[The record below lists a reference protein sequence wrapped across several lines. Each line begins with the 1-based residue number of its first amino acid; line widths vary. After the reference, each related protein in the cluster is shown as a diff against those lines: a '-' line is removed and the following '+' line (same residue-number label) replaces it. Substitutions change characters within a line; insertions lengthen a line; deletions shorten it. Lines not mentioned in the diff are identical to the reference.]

1 MSFSFPPIYQNH
13 IDLWSP
19 FTKLERLPQVET
31 KKVEQVSD
39 NVQVLT
45 LMIGGDNLRSIVM
58 SNILDLNEFRKKKEQ
73 EAEKAQATELYQL
86 LSELMLDDEPVIIT
100 ITDSDG
106 NETEIDIDEI
116 MRLSDSNHSLF

>member
-1 MSFSFPPIYQNH
+1 VIMCKSSLF
-13 IDLWSP
+13 
-19 FTKLERLPQVET
+19 
-31 KKVEQVSD
+31 
-39 NVQVLT
+39 
-45 LMIGGDNLRSIVM
+45 MIGGDNLRSIVM

>member
-1 MSFSFPPIYQNH
+1 MIMSKSSLF
-13 IDLWSP
+13 
-19 FTKLERLPQVET
+19 
-31 KKVEQVSD
+31 
-39 NVQVLT
+39 
-45 LMIGGDNLRSIVM
+45 MIGGDNLRSIVM

>member
-1 MSFSFPPIYQNH
+1 
-13 IDLWSP
+13 
-19 FTKLERLPQVET
+19 
-31 KKVEQVSD
+31 
-39 NVQVLT
+39 
-45 LMIGGDNLRSIVM
+45 MIGGGNLRSIVM

-73 EAEKAQATELYQL
+73 EAEKSQATELYQL

>member
-1 MSFSFPPIYQNH
+1 
-13 IDLWSP
+13 
-19 FTKLERLPQVET
+19 
-31 KKVEQVSD
+31 
-39 NVQVLT
+39 
-45 LMIGGDNLRSIVM
+45 MIGGGNLRSIVM

>member
-1 MSFSFPPIYQNH
+1 MIMSKSSLF
-13 IDLWSP
+13 
-19 FTKLERLPQVET
+19 
-31 KKVEQVSD
+31 
-39 NVQVLT
+39 
-45 LMIGGDNLRSIVM
+45 MIGGGNLRSIVM

>member
-1 MSFSFPPIYQNH
+1 
-13 IDLWSP
+13 
-19 FTKLERLPQVET
+19 
-31 KKVEQVSD
+31 
-39 NVQVLT
+39 
-45 LMIGGDNLRSIVM
+45 MIGGDNLRSIVM

>member
-1 MSFSFPPIYQNH
+1 
-13 IDLWSP
+13 
-19 FTKLERLPQVET
+19 
-31 KKVEQVSD
+31 
-39 NVQVLT
+39 
-45 LMIGGDNLRSIVM
+45 M

-73 EAEKAQATELYQL
+73 EAEKAQATELYKL
-86 LSELMLDDEPVIIT
+86 LSELMLDEEPVIIT

>member
-45 LMIGGDNLRSIVM
+45 LYDRWGQSKEYRYEQHSRSQRI
-58 SNILDLNEFRKKKEQ
+58 
-73 EAEKAQATELYQL
+73 
-86 LSELMLDDEPVIIT
+86 
-100 ITDSDG
+100 
-106 NETEIDIDEI
+106 
-116 MRLSDSNHSLF
+116 